1 MNRRKISAMLAV
13 ALITTQVQGVTFAD
27 TKNGNQENNKV
38 NEVVVGNSNES
49 NSDSATE
56 KSEDNQ
62 EGNLEKDNKSEESN
76 GAATEDKEQAEKEN
90 TETEKEENNNGEEKN
105 DTPSEKEDKSN
116 ETQTST
122 PYKVTG
128 KLELDVNFAS
138 PIKVADSSK
147 TNFTVKLT
155 KDGQSHTVNL
165 GSDVKSGKLDNSKI
179 AYTLEALDYRRN
191 KLSEGATELNF
202 YHLTFENLELGT
214 YSVEISGGGYQTVTM
229 DNVEI
234 KKSSKRILVGTD
246 EKNIESE
253 DGTTEHY
260 PAALIGGDFD
270 SNSKVD
276 KTDYEALKKAI
287 KSKLTDTKFDLNRDG
302 KVDITD
308 LSYVHKNMDKVK
320 SNPVVVNTTPI
331 INPENVDINLDKEKL
346 TVTGD
351 IKNILKD
358 SDDVVSL
365 QAKGEISEENPI
377 EIPMSLTGKSRAA
390 SSEEES
396 ASIEEVVIQ
405 APSEN
410 APSSGE
416 VVIPGA
422 GENGQDL
429 TVKFNDSNVTK
440 SAARTADGTQMDTIK
455 INLGKQVA
463 VSQVNI
469 RVTGSRSNKNLT
481 EIAKVEFLNNVYKE
495 VPKPKM
501 NIPVINNFTSSTAVG
516 NEAMTIGW
524 NHETNVSGYELKVE

>member
-76 GAATEDKEQAEKEN
+76 GAATEDKEQTEKDN

-105 DTPSEKEDKSN
+105 DTPSEKEDKSD

-155 KDGQSHTVNL
+155 KGKKSYTVKL
-165 GSDVKSGKLDNSKI
+165 GSNVTSGKLDNSEI
-179 AYTLEALDYRRN
+179 TYTLEALDYRRN

-234 KKSSKRILVGTD
+234 EKSSKRILVGTD

-270 SNSKVD
+270 SDNKVD
-276 KTDYEALKKAI
+276 KKDYEDLKNAI
-287 KSKLTDTKFDLNRDG
+287 KSKSTDTKFDLNRDG

-365 QAKGEISEENPI
+365 QAKGQISEENPI
-377 EIPMSLTGKSRAA
+377 EIPMRFNRKIKSC
-390 SSEEES
+390 
-396 ASIEEVVIQ
+396 
-405 APSEN
+405 
-410 APSSGE
+410 
-416 VVIPGA
+416 
-422 GENGQDL
+422 
-429 TVKFNDSNVTK
+429 
-440 SAARTADGTQMDTIK
+440 
-455 INLGKQVA
+455 
-463 VSQVNI
+463 
-469 RVTGSRSNKNLT
+469 
-481 EIAKVEFLNNVYKE
+481 
-495 VPKPKM
+495 
-501 NIPVINNFTSSTAVG
+501 
-516 NEAMTIGW
+516 
-524 NHETNVSGYELKVE
+524 

>member
-76 GAATEDKEQAEKEN
+76 GAATEDKEQTEKEN

-105 DTPSEKEDKSN
+105 DTPSEKEDKSD

-155 KDGQSHTVNL
+155 KGEKSYTVNL
-165 GSDVKSGKLDNSKI
+165 GSDVKSGKLDNSEI

-214 YSVEISGGGYQTVTM
+214 YSVEISGGGYQTVKM

-270 SNSKVD
+270 SDNKVD
-276 KTDYEALKKAI
+276 KKDYEALKNAI
-287 KSKLTDTKFDLNRDG
+287 KSKSKDTKFDLNRDG

-331 INPENVDINLDKEKL
+331 INPENVDINLNTEKL

-365 QAKGEISEENPI
+365 KAKGEISEENPI

-422 GENGQDL
+422 GED
-429 TVKFNDSNVTK
+429 
-440 SAARTADGTQMDTIK
+440 
-455 INLGKQVA
+455 
-463 VSQVNI
+463 
-469 RVTGSRSNKNLT
+469 
-481 EIAKVEFLNNVYKE
+481 
-495 VPKPKM
+495 
-501 NIPVINNFTSSTAVG
+501 
-516 NEAMTIGW
+516 
-524 NHETNVSGYELKVE
+524 

>member
-76 GAATEDKEQAEKEN
+76 GAATEDKEQTEKEN

-155 KDGQSHTVNL
+155 KGEKSYTVNL
-165 GSDVKSGKLDNSKI
+165 GSDVTSRKLKDTEI

-214 YSVEISGGGYQTVTM
+214 YSVEISGGGYQTVKM

-234 KKSSKRILVGTD
+234 EKSSKRILVGTD

-260 PAALIGGDFD
+260 PAALIGGDFNSD
-270 SNSKVD
+270 SKVD
-276 KTDYEALKKAI
+276 KTDYE
-287 KSKLTDTKFDLNRDG
+287 
-302 KVDITD
+302 
-308 LSYVHKNMDKVK
+308 
-320 SNPVVVNTTPI
+320 
-331 INPENVDINLDKEKL
+331 
-346 TVTGD
+346 
-351 IKNILKD
+351 
-358 SDDVVSL
+358 
-365 QAKGEISEENPI
+365 
-377 EIPMSLTGKSRAA
+377 
-390 SSEEES
+390 
-396 ASIEEVVIQ
+396 
-405 APSEN
+405 
-410 APSSGE
+410 
-416 VVIPGA
+416 
-422 GENGQDL
+422 
-429 TVKFNDSNVTK
+429 
-440 SAARTADGTQMDTIK
+440 
-455 INLGKQVA
+455 
-463 VSQVNI
+463 
-469 RVTGSRSNKNLT
+469 
-481 EIAKVEFLNNVYKE
+481 
-495 VPKPKM
+495 
-501 NIPVINNFTSSTAVG
+501 
-516 NEAMTIGW
+516 
-524 NHETNVSGYELKVE
+524 